1 MLPLGVAE
9 VASVL
14 AEVPPLAVAAEVPP
28 LGVAEVAS
36 VLAEAPPLVLAAA
49 LLVLALRAPLGVP
62 EVPPLGVAEA
72 LLLRAGALL
81 LGAPTPLP
89 RRPVAPCSLGRAI
102 E

>member
-1 MLPLGVAE
+1 MAAVVAE
-9 VASVL
+9 VAPP
-14 AEVPPLAVAAEVPP
+14 PPLGVAEVPP

-49 LLVLALRAPLGVP
+49 LLVLAVRAPLGVP

-89 RRPVAPCSLGRAI
+89 RRPVAPCSLGRTM

>member
-1 MLPLGVAE
+1 MRTSQQAAARE
-9 VASVL
+9 
-14 AEVPPLAVAAEVPP
+14 PPLLSP
-28 LGVAEVAS
+28 
-36 VLAEAPPLVLAAA
+36 
-49 LLVLALRAPLGVP
+49 PLGVP

-89 RRPVAPCSLGRAI
+89 RRPVAPCSLGRTM